1 MKSFPFDSEVTYTD
15 AGEPIYDRAYN
26 SEELRRYLQ
35 MLFYDGIPANPSNCF
50 LVTAYSETMSVAVMP
65 GEIFIQG
72 ALGRED
78 SQRVLVFEAA
88 DATYDRIDAVVARLN
103 TNYEYRNIDFYIV
116 KGTAA
121 EVPVAPALTREGGIY
136 ELRLANVF
144 IAKSTTTISTERIT
158 DTRMNDE
165 DCGILTC
172 KPFFIDT
179 TYIFK
184 QYQAALDTFLE
195 ESEDWRKE
203 QELLFYKYVSNIYE
217 KLGEDE
223 NGELVANM
231 ASTEIKLEILDE
243 NISELRSRVSELEKS
258 VPVTTTQTQYNALSS
273 EEKNNGRLY
282 IIAEG

>member
-1 MKSFPFDSEVTYTD
+1 M
-15 AGEPIYDRAYN
+15 RCW
-26 SEELRRYLQ
+26 
-35 MLFYDGIPANPSNCF
+35 M
-50 LVTAYSETMSVAVMP
+50 
-65 GEIFIQG
+65 
-72 ALGRED
+72 
-78 SQRVLVFEAA
+78 
-88 DATYDRIDAVVARLN
+88 
-103 TNYEYRNIDFYIV
+103 
-116 KGTAA
+116 
-121 EVPVAPALTREGGIY
+121 
-136 ELRLANVF
+136 
-144 IAKSTTTISTERIT
+144 
-158 DTRMNDE
+158 
-165 DCGILTC
+165 
-172 KPFFIDT
+172 
-179 TYIFK
+179 IFK